1 MEVAAINNQNKI
13 SKIHYNGK
21 NYKNTTQSL
30 YNSIKSDILNN
41 NHKILPDGRIR
52 QYKVREMKT
61 EKRLPNH
68 TEYSCKT
75 VDIPYKE
82 LCPDGKIVIYQ
93 DIPLKI
99 INSGKRF
106 VVLEDD
112 TPVCIL
118 NDMTFYYPNGE
129 IYRIVKGKFNQ
140 LM

>member
-1 MEVAAINNQNKI
+1 MEVSAINNQNQM

-21 NYKNTTQSL
+21 NHIKKPL
-30 YNSIKSDILNN
+30 YDSIKREILDNN
-41 NHKILPDGRIR
+41 YKILPDGRIR
-52 QYKVREMKT
+52 QYKVREMKI
-61 EKRLPNH
+61 EKRLPDH
-68 TEYSCKT
+68 TEYSCKAI
-75 VDIPYKE
+75 DIPLKD
-82 LCPDGKIVIYQ
+82 LCPDGKIIIYK
-93 DIPLKI
+93 DIPLEK

-106 VVLEDD
+106 VVFEDD